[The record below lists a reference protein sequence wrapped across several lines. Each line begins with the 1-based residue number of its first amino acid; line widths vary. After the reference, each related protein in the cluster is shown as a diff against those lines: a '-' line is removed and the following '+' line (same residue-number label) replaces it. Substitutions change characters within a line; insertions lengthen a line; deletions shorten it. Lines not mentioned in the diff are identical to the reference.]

1 MLIAP
6 SMLSCDFSKIG
17 AEISKIEKAGADWI
31 HLDVMDGV
39 FVPNIT
45 IGPCI
50 ISSIRNCTKLPFD
63 THLMIHDPLKYIDS
77 FADTGSD
84 IITFHLESDSDVSKT
99 IKKIKSRNVKP
110 GIALKP
116 ATPAEAVF
124 QYLDGLYM
132 VLVMTVEPG
141 FGGQSFMQ
149 DMMDKVKKLKN
160 EITKR
165 NLHTLIEVDGGI
177 NPETSRIAQNNGVD
191 ICVAGTSVFK
201 AHDTKNAIKS
211 LKN

>member
-1 MLIAP
+1 MLVAP

-17 AEISKIEKAGADWI
+17 DEISKVEKAGADWI

-50 ISSIRNCTKLPFD
+50 ISSIRNCTSLPFD
-63 THLMIHDPLKYIDS
+63 THLMIHDPLRYIDS
-77 FADTGSD
+77 FSDVGSD
-84 IITFHLESDSDVSKT
+84 IITFHIESDSNVSET
-99 IKKIKSRNVKP
+99 IEKIKLRNVKP

-116 ATPAEAVF
+116 ATPVESVF
-124 QYLDGLYM
+124 EYLDDLYM

-141 FGGQSFMQ
+141 FGGQSFMY
-149 DMMDKVKKLKN
+149 DMMDKVRKLKN

-177 NPETSRIAQNNGVD
+177 NSATSHVAQNSGVD
-191 ICVAGTSVFK
+191 VCVAGTSVFK
-201 AHDTKNAIKS
+201 SHDTEHAIKS
-211 LKN
+211 LRY